1 MNTLT
6 TREMVALYGAG
17 NSPAKIAKQCT
28 IGHAGVRSR
37 LKKEGVVFR
46 KKGHNPV
53 EADYLAGLNLRQIAK
68 KHSVS
73 HETVRQRL
81 KARGVQL
88 RDTNGRERTT
98 PKTPKPKSSK
108 PWVLDIGN
116 AKSYTTFN
124 VEIPEQHTDMF
135 NTLFSAFG
143 AKQV

>member
-53 EADYLAGLNLRQIAK
+53 EADYLAGLNLREIAK
-68 KHSVS
+68 KYSVS

-81 KARGVQL
+81 KARGVPL
-88 RDTNGRERTT
+88 RDVKGRERTT
-98 PKTPKPKSSK
+98 ASTP
-108 PWVLDIGN
+108 
-116 AKSYTTFN
+116 TFN
-124 VEIPEQHTDMF
+124 VEIPRQHVTTF
-135 NTLFSAFG
+135 KALFSVFG
-143 AKQV
+143 VKQV

>member
-1 MNTLT
+1 MTTLT

-17 NSPAKIAKQCT
+17 NSPATIAKQCT

-46 KKGHNPV
+46 KKGHNPI

-81 KARGVQL
+81 QTRGVQL
-88 RDTNGRERTT
+88 RDTKVRERTT
-98 PKTPKPKSSK
+98 SKSSF
-108 PWVLDIGN
+108 
-116 AKSYTTFN
+116 TTFN
-124 VEIPEQHTDMF
+124 VQIPPQHADMF
-135 NTLFSAFG
+135 ATLFGVFG
-143 AKQV
+143 VKQV

>member
-1 MNTLT
+1 
-6 TREMVALYGAG
+6 MVALYGAG
-17 NSPAKIAKQCT
+17 NSPATIAKQCT

-88 RDTNGRERTT
+88 RDTNGREKTT
-98 PKTPKPKSSK
+98 VS
-108 PWVLDIGN
+108 
-116 AKSYTTFN
+116 TTFN
-124 VEIPEQHTDMF
+124 VGIPRQHVATFKALF
-135 NTLFSAFG
+135 NVFG
-143 AKQV
+143 VKQV